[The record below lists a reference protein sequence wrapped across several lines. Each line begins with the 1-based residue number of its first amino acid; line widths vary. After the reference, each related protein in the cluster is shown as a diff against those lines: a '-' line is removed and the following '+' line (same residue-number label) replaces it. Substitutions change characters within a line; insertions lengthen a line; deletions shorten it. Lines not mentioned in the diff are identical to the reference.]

1 MRPSI
6 VLLYGLGEFP
16 SGKSRS
22 GMKTSTLGV
31 GVLAAFLISFSLARA
46 ANSFNHTDVPLN
58 LTVAQIENQFPQCQL
73 SHGPNYLRNAPF
85 TGYQP
90 VFPQLTPNY
99 EGQYLKGVGD
109 DFSYYDFEC
118 AKGGSLYLTFFND
131 KSMIATKTG
140 TEPGS
145 DALTV
150 INRMRASLVGDIGP
164 VHEAI
169 GEASND
175 YSPNQAVFVTYG
187 DNHDIRTVIEVEANH
202 SDDSMMIIIAYVN
215 LSLWDAYSKV
225 RSAEVKAYLDDQET
239 QKKAEGNL

>member
-1 MRPSI
+1 MKIPNVALSLG
-6 VLLYGLGEFP
+6 LLVASLGSVSP
-16 SGKSRS
+16 AS
-22 GMKTSTLGV
+22 
-31 GVLAAFLISFSLARA
+31 A
-46 ANSFNHTDVPLN
+46 ANGFNHTDVPLN
-58 LTVAQIENQFPQCQL
+58 LTAAQIENQFPLCQL

-90 VFPQLTPNY
+90 VFPQLAPNY

-118 AKGGSLYLTFFND
+118 GKGSSLYLTFFND
-131 KSMIATKTG
+131 RSMVATKTG

-164 VHEAI
+164 IHEAT
-169 GEASND
+169 GEPSND
-175 YSPNQAVFVTYG
+175 YSPNQPVFVTYG
-187 DNHDIRTVIEVEANH
+187 DDHDIRTVIEVEANH

-215 LSLWDAYSKV
+215 LPLWEAYSKV
-225 RSAEVKAYLDDQET
+225 RSAQVKAYLDDQET